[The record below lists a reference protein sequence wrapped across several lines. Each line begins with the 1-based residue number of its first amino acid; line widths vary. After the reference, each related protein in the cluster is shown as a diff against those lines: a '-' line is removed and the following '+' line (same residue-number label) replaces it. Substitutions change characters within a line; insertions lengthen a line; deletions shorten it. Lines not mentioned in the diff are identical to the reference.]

1 MARSASTTAYAATM
15 AELAVFANTAYVP
28 NYSSATPAMDGTGAP
43 GTAATVS
50 RGDHKHP
57 TDTSVLSL
65 GGGTMTGMLTLSAVP
80 SVSLHAATKGYVDTA
95 TGSSTA
101 AIPGASYADN
111 CGFAVN
117 QRGYV
122 SGTALAAGAYGHD
135 RWKAG
140 SGGCTYT
147 FAASSGPSRSIT
159 ITVGTLQQVVE
170 GASLIGG
177 TYTLSWTGTAQGR
190 VSAGSYAASPVT
202 VAGIVAGANTT
213 IEFNAGTLSQVK
225 FEAGSTATPWVANA
239 PSMDLANCQRFA
251 VVLTGFQAIA
261 TSGGAGTGVYGIH
274 TLPVTMRAAPTA
286 VVSGPTYANANTLTA
301 IEQKP
306 DSYTMQATATAGG
319 TAWASASVLLSADL

>member
-28 NYSSATPAMDGTGAP
+28 NYATGSPTMDGTPSP

-57 TDTSVLSL
+57 SDTSMLPL
-65 GGGTMTGMLTLSAVP
+65 AGGTMTGLLTLSAVP

-101 AIPGASYADN
+101 AIPGMSYCDN
-111 CGFAVN
+111 TGFAVN
-117 QRGYV
+117 QRTYV

-140 SGGCTYT
+140 SGGGTYT
-147 FAASSGPSRSIT
+147 FAASSGPSRTIT
-159 ITVGTLQQVVE
+159 ITAGTLQQVVE
-170 GASLIGG
+170 GASIAGG

-190 VSAGSYAASPVT
+190 VGAGSYAASPVT

-225 FEAGSTATPWVANA
+225 FESGSTATPWVAA
-239 PSMDLANCQRFA
+239 SAQQDLANCQRFFQVGLLHGDVNLPSTSAGYA
-251 VVLTGFQAIA
+251 VSSNF
-261 TSGGAGTGVYGIH
+261 
-274 TLPVTMRAAPTA
+274 PVQMRAAPTITLNTA
-286 VVSGPTYANANTLTA
+286 GSVNLSSISGSANSGMINA
-301 IEQKP
+301 IG
-306 DSYTMQATATAGG
+306 YLTAGG
-319 TAWASASVLLSADL
+319 LQTTMNANYTASADL